1 MLLSSLPSVNLKR
14 FTMIDR
20 KNVMQITLCL
30 KVYTNRDLAVLL
42 TKLCG
47 GAAPTPL
54 PEGYYPSGLP
64 LLLRASPFGA
74 DAEQKWD
81 SQGAMSLGRG
91 LGQSPNINP
100 SETPPNSGLL
110 TFEFRTKKG
119 GAA

>member
-1 MLLSSLPSVNLKR
+1 M
-14 FTMIDR
+14 
-20 KNVMQITLCL
+20 
-30 KVYTNRDLAVLL
+30 LL

-64 LLLRASPFGA
+64 LLLRANPFGA

-91 LGQSPNINP
+91 LGRSPNINP
-100 SETPPNSGLL
+100 SETLLNLGVLRFRKSGSVHS
-110 TFEFRTKKG
+110 G
-119 GAA
+119 